1 MANVRYTNL
10 PVENLKDNNNN
21 VSEESKTRTFF
32 NGYFDQ
38 HVQITGVEWDLVYA
52 FFLKHTENEDAAN
65 AMSEAIITA
74 ARSQNLNI
82 LDLIKDLEPFEGIEL
97 DQVLA
102 LYLNQT
108 RRDTSL
114 LGYSQPLTPNKY
126 AARNILA

>member
-10 PVENLKDNNNN
+10 PPENLKDNNKE
-21 VSEESKTRTFF
+21 SSQESKTRTFF

-38 HVQITGVEWDLVYA
+38 HVQITGAEWDLVFA
-52 FFLKHTENEDAAN
+52 FFMKKTQNEDTAN
-65 AMSEAIITA
+65 AMSEAIVTS
-74 ARSQNLNI
+74 ARSQDLNV
-82 LDLIKDLEPFEGIEL
+82 LDLINDLGQYDGIEL

-114 LGYSQPLTPNKY
+114 LGFSQPLTANKY

>member
-10 PVENLKDNNNN
+10 PVENLKDNNDN
-21 VSEESKTRTFF
+21 VSQESKTRTFF

-38 HVQITGVEWDLVYA
+38 PVQITGVEWDLVYS
-52 FFLKHTENEDAAN
+52 FFLKHTGNEEAAN

-74 ARSQNLNI
+74 ARSQDLNV
-82 LDLIKDLEPFEGIEL
+82 LDLIKDLQKFEGIEL

-108 RRDTSL
+108 RRNTSL
-114 LGYSQPLTPNKY
+114 LGYSQALTPNKY
-126 AARNILA
+126 ASRNILA